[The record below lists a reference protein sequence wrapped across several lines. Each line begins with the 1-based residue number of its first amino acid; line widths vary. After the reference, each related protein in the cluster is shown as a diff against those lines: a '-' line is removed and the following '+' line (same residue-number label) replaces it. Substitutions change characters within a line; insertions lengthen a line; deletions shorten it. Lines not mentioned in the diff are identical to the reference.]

1 MRTLQILGT
10 LSLVVLAVSAST
22 WAQSLATRKM
32 RADQEAALGGQVALT
47 NTKCGTSLTARI
59 DWNTF
64 DEAEVL
70 TKRVMSWCQAALD
83 AVEDIC
89 GDALGKEALTSKVTS
104 ITCAGAATPAATLK
118 EGELT
123 FSFSLTPN
131 QNKLLVRTYLEK
143 NL

>member
-1 MRTLQILGT
+1 MRPIQIIGT
-10 LSLVVLAVSAST
+10 LSLVLLALTSST
-22 WAQSLATRKM
+22 WAQSLETRKM
-32 RADQEAALGGQVALT
+32 RAEQEAALGEQVART
-47 NTKCGTSLTARI
+47 NKKCGTSLTAHI

-70 TKRVMSWCQAALD
+70 TKRVTSWCQAALD

-89 GDALGKEALTSKVTS
+89 GDALGKEALTTKLKS
-104 ITCAGAATPAATLK
+104 ITCAGSATPAAVLK
-118 EGELT
+118 DGDLT

-143 NL
+143 HL

>member
-1 MRTLQILGT
+1 MRPIQIIAT
-10 LSLVVLAVSAST
+10 LSLVLLAVPSST
-22 WAQSLATRKM
+22 WAQSLETRKM
-32 RADQEAALGGQVALT
+32 RAEQEAALGGQVALT
-47 NTKCGTSLTARI
+47 NKKCGTNLTARI

-70 TKRVMSWCQAALD
+70 TKRVTSWCQAALD

-89 GDALGKEALTSKVTS
+89 GDALGKEALTTKVKS
-104 ITCAGAATPAATLK
+104 ITCAGSATPAAALK
-118 EGELT
+118 DGDLT

>member
-1 MRTLQILGT
+1 MRTTQIIGALA
-10 LSLVVLAVSAST
+10 LVLLAATHSG
-22 WAQSLATRKM
+22 WAQSLETRKM
-32 RADQEAALGGQVALT
+32 RAEQEAALGEQVALT
-47 NTKCGTSLTARI
+47 NKKCGTNLTARI

-70 TKRVMSWCQAALD
+70 TKRVTSWCQAALD

-89 GDALGKEALTSKVTS
+89 GEALGREAIMTKVKS
-104 ITCAGAATPAATLK
+104 ITCAGAATPAAALK
-118 EGELT
+118 DGELT
-123 FSFSLTPN
+123 FAFSLTPN

>member
-1 MRTLQILGT
+1 MRTMQIIGT
-10 LSLVVLAVSAST
+10 LSLILLTVSTST
-22 WAQSLATRKM
+22 SAQSLETRKM
-32 RADQEAALGGQVALT
+32 RAEQEAALGGQVALT
-47 NTKCGTSLTARI
+47 NKKCGTSLTARI

-89 GDALGKEALTSKVTS
+89 GDALGKEALMTKVKS

-118 EGELT
+118 DGDLT
-123 FSFSLTPN
+123 FAFSLTPN